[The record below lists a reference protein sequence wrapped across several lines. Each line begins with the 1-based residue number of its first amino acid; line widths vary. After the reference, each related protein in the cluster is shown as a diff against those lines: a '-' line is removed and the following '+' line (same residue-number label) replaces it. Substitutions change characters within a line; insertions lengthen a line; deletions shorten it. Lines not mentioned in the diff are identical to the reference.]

1 MAAIGDVN
9 GDGFLDV
16 VMANL
21 GNVVRDAGDLEVRE
35 PNRLFKGNGLGGLS
49 DVTDSAGLSGTLQ
62 PSWDVEL
69 ADFDNDGDL
78 DILFANAKY
87 AMNYDPEK
95 HTTDFRDR
103 LLWNDGKGH
112 FTEDLSTGLS
122 AQSEQTFGFTIAD
135 LSGDGHLDVIIRQK
149 KDTRP
154 YLDAVDS
161 SHNNRLYFGDGSGG
175 FTEVTNTSLTSQID
189 KYTVCADVDNDG
201 DVDCVMSN
209 GVGDHLGLFL
219 NDGSGSFGNGTVIL
233 AQEMWMA
240 MGARLPPP
248 TPNPALSPR
257 LRRVPSPHHPSSALP
272 CRSDV
277 DLFGVVSAAE
287 WPHRGFLRVFIN
299 EPLGTFTLAD
309 ETFLSI
315 ALQSSYEKTVDGVFT
330 IALGDLDADGDVD
343 FVLGETEHDHGK
355 AKRTF
360 LNNGR
365 GIFTEVDLGYRTKAG
380 FTTALAVVDLD
391 GDGDLEV
398 LEANSPIN
406 SMYGESRILC
416 PLAPLA
422 PSCCTYLLHRTAR
435 GDRRSGCPSTDD
447 VRRVP
452 RAQHGAL
459 HSLRKWLP
467 ADLPLVCA
475 PWGGQP

>member
-1 MAAIGDVN
+1 MVAIGDVN

-21 GNVVRDAGDLEVRE
+21 GNVVRDAGDLEVPE

-122 AQSEQTFGFTIAD
+122 AHNEQTYGFTIAD
-135 LSGDGHLDVIIRQK
+135 LSGDGHLDVIVRQQ
-149 KDTRP
+149 KDHDYGP
-154 YLDAVDS
+154 DPSMDS

-209 GVGDHLGLFL
+209 GVGKHLGLFL
-219 NDGSGSFGNGTVIL
+219 NNGSGSFGNGSVIFAQTVRHL
-233 AQEMWMA
+233 QFADVD
-240 MGARLPPP
+240 GDGC
-248 TPNPALSPR
+248 TPAPSHTQPCCT
-257 LRRVPSPHHPSSALP
+257 PSPLSSAFAPPSLIRSALP
-272 CRSDV
+272 
-277 DLFGVVSAAE
+277 
-287 WPHRGFLRVFIN
+287 
-299 EPLGTFTLAD
+299 
-309 ETFLSI
+309 
-315 ALQSSYEKTVDGVFT
+315 Q
-330 IALGDLDADGDVD
+330 
-343 FVLGETEHDHGK
+343 
-355 AKRTF
+355 
-360 LNNGR
+360 
-365 GIFTEVDLGYRTKAG
+365 
-380 FTTALAVVDLD
+380 
-391 GDGDLEV
+391 
-398 LEANSPIN
+398 
-406 SMYGESRILC
+406 
-416 PLAPLA
+416 
-422 PSCCTYLLHRTAR
+422 
-435 GDRRSGCPSTDD
+435 
-447 VRRVP
+447 
-452 RAQHGAL
+452 
-459 HSLRKWLP
+459 
-467 ADLPLVCA
+467 
-475 PWGGQP
+475 

>member
-21 GNVVRDAGDLEVRE
+21 GNVVRDAGDLEVPE

-122 AQSEQTFGFTIAD
+122 AHNEQTYGFTIAD
-135 LSGDGHLDVIIRQK
+135 LSGDGHLDVIVRQQ
-149 KDTRP
+149 KDHDYGP
-154 YLDAVDS
+154 DPSMDS

-175 FTEVTNTSLTSQID
+175 FTEVTNTSLTSKMD

-209 GVGDHLGLFL
+209 GVGKHLGLFL
-219 NDGSGSFGNGTVIL
+219 NNGSGSFGNGSVIFAQTVRHL
-233 AQEMWMA
+233 QFADVD
-240 MGARLPPP
+240 GDGC
-248 TPNPALSPR
+248 TPAPSHTQPCCT
-257 LRRVPSPHHPSSALP
+257 PSPLSSAFAPPSLIRSALP
-272 CRSDV
+272 
-277 DLFGVVSAAE
+277 
-287 WPHRGFLRVFIN
+287 
-299 EPLGTFTLAD
+299 
-309 ETFLSI
+309 
-315 ALQSSYEKTVDGVFT
+315 Q
-330 IALGDLDADGDVD
+330 
-343 FVLGETEHDHGK
+343 
-355 AKRTF
+355 
-360 LNNGR
+360 
-365 GIFTEVDLGYRTKAG
+365 
-380 FTTALAVVDLD
+380 
-391 GDGDLEV
+391 
-398 LEANSPIN
+398 
-406 SMYGESRILC
+406 
-416 PLAPLA
+416 
-422 PSCCTYLLHRTAR
+422 
-435 GDRRSGCPSTDD
+435 
-447 VRRVP
+447 
-452 RAQHGAL
+452 
-459 HSLRKWLP
+459 
-467 ADLPLVCA
+467 
-475 PWGGQP
+475 

>member
-122 AQSEQTFGFTIAD
+122 AHNEQTYGFTIAD
-135 LSGDGHLDVIIRQK
+135 LSGDGHLDVIVRQQ
-149 KDTRP
+149 KDHDYGP
-154 YLDAVDS
+154 DPSMDS

-175 FTEVTNTSLTSQID
+175 FTEVTNTSLTSKMD

-209 GVGDHLGLFL
+209 GVGKHLGLFL
-219 NDGSGSFGNGTVIL
+219 NNGSGSFGNGSVIFAQTVRHL
-233 AQEMWMA
+233 QFADVD
-240 MGARLPPP
+240 GDGC
-248 TPNPALSPR
+248 TPAPSHTQPCCT
-257 LRRVPSPHHPSSALP
+257 PSPLSSAFAPPSLIRSALP
-272 CRSDV
+272 
-277 DLFGVVSAAE
+277 
-287 WPHRGFLRVFIN
+287 
-299 EPLGTFTLAD
+299 
-309 ETFLSI
+309 
-315 ALQSSYEKTVDGVFT
+315 Q
-330 IALGDLDADGDVD
+330 
-343 FVLGETEHDHGK
+343 
-355 AKRTF
+355 
-360 LNNGR
+360 
-365 GIFTEVDLGYRTKAG
+365 
-380 FTTALAVVDLD
+380 
-391 GDGDLEV
+391 
-398 LEANSPIN
+398 
-406 SMYGESRILC
+406 
-416 PLAPLA
+416 
-422 PSCCTYLLHRTAR
+422 
-435 GDRRSGCPSTDD
+435 
-447 VRRVP
+447 
-452 RAQHGAL
+452 
-459 HSLRKWLP
+459 
-467 ADLPLVCA
+467 
-475 PWGGQP
+475 